1 MTKLPNAN
9 EQANV
14 FGPEHLNPALGSEGD
29 SANAPAMSPGHCRRP
44 LDQYSEVTLAHGGG
58 GKLTQELLDDL
69 FLPAFGNATLSQL
82 SDASV
87 LSRPDGRIAFS
98 TDSYVV
104 QPLEFPGGS
113 IGSLAV
119 HGTINDLA
127 MSGAAPIA
135 ISVAFILEEGLS
147 FSVLRRIVDDLARAA
162 NEVGVEIVT
171 GDTKVVERGRGD
183 GCYINT
189 SGIGGVPEGIHLGRD
204 QIQVGDAVLVSG
216 TLGDHGMAIMSC
228 REGLEFDSTI
238 RSDSAP
244 LHELVKGMLAIDAD
258 IRILRDPTRGGA
270 AASLNEICLQ
280 RDFGIEI
287 ENAAIPVRREV
298 AAACEILGFD
308 PLQVANEGKLI
319 GIVKESD
326 ADQVLS
332 TMRKFTTGVDACRV
346 GTVVKQHAGQVVI
359 RTEIGGKRILPMPIG
374 QQLPRIC

>member
-1 MTKLPNAN
+1 MTESPSENKKKGVSDSRRASPSRGQKNSGEDAPTRAPN
-9 EQANV
+9 
-14 FGPEHLNPALGSEGD
+14 
-29 SANAPAMSPGHCRRP
+29 HCRRP

-58 GKLTQELLDDL
+58 GKLTQDLLDDL

-82 SDASV
+82 ADASV
-87 LSRPDGRIAFS
+87 LSRPGGRIAFS

-127 MSGAAPIA
+127 MRGAAPIA
-135 ISVAFILEEGLS
+135 LSVAFVLEEGLS
-147 FSVLRRIVDDLARAA
+147 FSLLRRIVHDLAGAA
-162 NEVGVEIVT
+162 HDVGVEIVT

-183 GCYINT
+183 GCYVNT
-189 SGIGGVPEGIHLGRD
+189 SGIGIVPDGVELGCD
-204 QIQVGDAVLVSG
+204 QVQVGDAVLVSG

-244 LHELVKGMLAIDAD
+244 LYALVKGMLASGAG
-258 IRILRDPTRGGA
+258 IRMLRDPTRGGV
-270 AASLNEICLQ
+270 AASLNEICSK
-280 RDFGIEI
+280 REFGIEI

-308 PLQVANEGKLI
+308 PLQVANEGKLVC
-319 GIVKESD
+319 IVNASD
-326 ADQVLS
+326 ADNLLS
-332 TMRKFTTGVDACRV
+332 TMRRINTGVDACRV
-346 GTVVKQHAGQVVI
+346 GTVVEEHAGQVVT
-359 RTEIGGKRILPMPIG
+359 RTEIGGKRILPMPLG